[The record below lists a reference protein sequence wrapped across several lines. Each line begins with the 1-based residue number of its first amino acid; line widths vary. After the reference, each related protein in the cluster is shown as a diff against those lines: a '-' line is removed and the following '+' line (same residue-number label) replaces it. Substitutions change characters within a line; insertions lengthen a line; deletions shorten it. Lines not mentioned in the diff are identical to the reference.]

1 MQDTWSERLSSEEEA
16 AASEVATALGPAS
29 NHMQEEPAPKIVDGA
44 SPIPWPLPT
53 TNQNSGSATGC
64 AEPAR

>member
-1 MQDTWSERLSSEEEA
+1 MQDTWPERLSCEEEA
-16 AASEVATALGPAS
+16 SEATTALAPAS
-29 NHMQEEPAPKIVDGA
+29 LKHMQEEPASKIITGT

-53 TNQNSGSATGC
+53 KDQLTGC